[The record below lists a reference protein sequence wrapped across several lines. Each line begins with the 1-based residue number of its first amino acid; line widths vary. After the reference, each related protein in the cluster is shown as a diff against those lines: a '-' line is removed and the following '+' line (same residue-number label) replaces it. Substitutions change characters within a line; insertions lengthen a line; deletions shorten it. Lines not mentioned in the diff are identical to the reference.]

1 MSNKDLIDKT
11 DEIISELVYDKIKLE
26 KAYNYYVGK
35 RDKRQFQYLEENFG
49 IGNPT
54 SVKFTP
60 LLKKHID
67 ELVGEFLDVPIL
79 PKISCKDSDTISNMD
94 REKQLEISNQ
104 VIEFLKGHLQNS
116 LLKLAQGE
124 NITDKS
130 IKEQIDKIVDNI
142 NNTFTSQYEETAQN
156 VIKYI
161 LQSRHTD
168 FTTKLR
174 LLLIDLLVT
183 GYCFYRVSSSQGN
196 NNINIEV
203 LDPRNVFID
212 RNPDSPYIKDSY
224 KSVVRKWLTKNQI
237 LAKYGKELSASDRKN
252 LKDDWT
258 DDSLSEYH
266 RATGPVIT
274 VYEDMEEEEDEEVI
288 PGKPHDDRGN
298 LIPVY
303 EVEWIETDE
312 DFVMQR
318 YTTIRINDEYYILRG
333 KDDSVIRSKSNPN
346 YCGLTVNGVV
356 FLNRSKEPYSLILKC
371 ASLQDRYDLLQYYR
385 DVLMANSGVKGSI
398 MDISLIPKSL
408 GVQFP
413 ERVQKWIAYKKQG
426 LQLIDTTMD
435 GRAESYPIN
444 TIFSGYD
451 DSIPADAIQAIELA
465 IQSVENTVS
474 SITGVFRERLNGIQ
488 QHDAVT
494 NIQQGITNS
503 FTITKP
509 YFQQM
514 DLMVNEI
521 LLDSLN
527 QAKIVFK
534 NGLQGTLILGEYQQK
549 IFTALPEYFTLTDYD
564 INIVPSTEVMQ
575 DIQTI
580 KQLIP
585 EFIKSG
591 QVSAD
596 IIFEA
601 INAKSLTQLKRLVK
615 QSIAKQ
621 KQENNQLQQ
630 VSQKLEETQQKNKQ
644 LQQQLKEAQIQLQ
657 KLNEQK
663 MQLDQNKIQLQYQV
677 DWFKA
682 QADKTFKDRSLD
694 IQEERTKIELA
705 QLRDGNPYN
714 DKIRES

>member
-60 LLKKHID
+60 LLKIHID
-67 ELVGEFLDVPIL
+67 KLVGEFLDVPIL

-156 VIKYI
+156 VIRYI

-274 VYEDMEEEEDEEVI
+274 VYEDMEEE
-288 PGKPHDDRGN
+288 DD
-298 LIPVY
+298 L
-303 EVEWIETDE
+303 
-312 DFVMQR
+312 
-318 YTTIRINDEYYILRG
+318 
-333 KDDSVIRSKSNPN
+333 SNH
-346 YCGLTVNGVV
+346 L
-356 FLNRSKEPYSLILKC
+356 
-371 ASLQDRYDLLQYYR
+371 
-385 DVLMANSGVKGSI
+385 
-398 MDISLIPKSL
+398 
-408 GVQFP
+408 
-413 ERVQKWIAYKKQG
+413 
-426 LQLIDTTMD
+426 
-435 GRAESYPIN
+435 
-444 TIFSGYD
+444 
-451 DSIPADAIQAIELA
+451 
-465 IQSVENTVS
+465 
-474 SITGVFRERLNGIQ
+474 
-488 QHDAVT
+488 
-494 NIQQGITNS
+494 
-503 FTITKP
+503 
-509 YFQQM
+509 
-514 DLMVNEI
+514 
-521 LLDSLN
+521 
-527 QAKIVFK
+527 
-534 NGLQGTLILGEYQQK
+534 
-549 IFTALPEYFTLTDYD
+549 
-564 INIVPSTEVMQ
+564 
-575 DIQTI
+575 
-580 KQLIP
+580 
-585 EFIKSG
+585 
-591 QVSAD
+591 
-596 IIFEA
+596 
-601 INAKSLTQLKRLVK
+601 
-615 QSIAKQ
+615 
-621 KQENNQLQQ
+621 
-630 VSQKLEETQQKNKQ
+630 
-644 LQQQLKEAQIQLQ
+644 
-657 KLNEQK
+657 
-663 MQLDQNKIQLQYQV
+663 
-677 DWFKA
+677 
-682 QADKTFKDRSLD
+682 
-694 IQEERTKIELA
+694 
-705 QLRDGNPYN
+705 
-714 DKIRES
+714 

>member
-11 DEIISELVYDKIKLE
+11 DEIISELVHDKVKLQ
-26 KAYNYYVGK
+26 KAYNYYIGK

-60 LLKKHID
+60 LLKKHVD

-79 PKISCKDSDTISNMD
+79 PKISCKDKDTISNMD

-104 VIEFLKGHLQNS
+104 IIEFLKGHLQNS

-258 DDSLSEYH
+258 DDSLSRYH

-274 VYEDMEEEEDEEVI
+274 VYEDMEEEDEEVV
-288 PGKPHDDRGN
+288 PGRPHDDRGN

-333 KDDSVIRSKSNPN
+333 KDESVIRSKSNPN

-435 GRAESYPIN
+435 GRAESAPIN
-444 TIFSGYD
+444 TIFNGYD
-451 DSIPADAIQAIELA
+451 DSIPAAAIQAIEVA

-575 DIQTI
+575 DMQTI
-580 KQLIP
+580 KSLIP

-630 VSQKLEETQQKNKQ
+630 LSQKLEETQQENKQ
-644 LQQQLKEAQIQLQ
+644 LQQQLKETQASLQ

-663 MQLDQNKIQLQYQV
+663 MQLDQKKIQLQYQV